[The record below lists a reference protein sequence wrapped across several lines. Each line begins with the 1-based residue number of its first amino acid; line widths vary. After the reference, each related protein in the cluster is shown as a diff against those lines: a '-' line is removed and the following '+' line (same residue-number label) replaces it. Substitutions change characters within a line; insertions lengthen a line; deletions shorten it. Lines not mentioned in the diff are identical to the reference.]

1 MFMVIIMHL
10 ACHELSGALQVR
22 SYHRPV
28 VTMNAAV
35 ASTGSY
41 PIAIGYA

>member
-1 MFMVIIMHL
+1 MVIMHL
-10 ACHELSGALQVR
+10 ACHELSGAFQVR